1 MGYVYRWVDW
11 NLDHATRHGVSV
23 NECEGLVNRGGARR
37 IGDNK
42 YRVVGRESGGRW
54 IQVIY
59 AFDEES
65 GDVFVIHAR
74 PLTEQEKKRAR

>member
-1 MGYVYRWVDW
+1 VYRWMDW
-11 NLDHATRHGVSV
+11 NRDHATRHGVSV
-23 NECEGLVNRGGARR
+23 NECERLVNRGRARR

-42 YRVVGRESGGRW
+42 YRVTGKESGGRW